1 MRYALIIVQNLISNA
16 NTFQIITATEDHPSN
31 HGSHSRGI
39 YAILSTKDS
48 PLELLNGANHFE
60 TGGDIWVGR
69 VVQMA
74 GIFCAPASH
83 PSAKRLDALVRKAWP
98 ILQAA
103 ESSLSSPSTL
113 VDDIDRLLRDAQ
125 ALNEEYSRWPGS
137 QPAEWMPRTIGYI
150 NTKQVKLPKGITW
163 FPEQIDVYLDRKYT
177 SSDKTWS
184 C

>member
-1 MRYALIIVQNLISNA
+1 MLQRCISLAPTPND
-16 NTFQIITATEDHPSN
+16 FQIITATEDHPSN

-60 TGGDIWVGR
+60 TGGEVWVSR

-74 GIFCAPASH
+74 GVFCAPASH
-83 PSAKRLDALVRKAWP
+83 PSAKRLDTLVRKAWP

-125 ALNEEYSRWPGS
+125 ALNEEYSRWPAS
-137 QPAEWMPRTIGYI
+137 QPAEWMPRTIGYM
-150 NTKQVKLPKGITW
+150 NPKQVKLPQGMSC
-163 FPEQIDVYLDRKYT
+163 FPERIDAYLDRKYNI
-177 SSDKTWS
+177 SAEFLIY
-184 C
+184 